1 MIRFKRIRKTGIE
14 INMAPLVDMV
24 FLLLIF
30 FLLSSSFL
38 QPSIRLELPSARSN
52 TKETR
57 QEIFIT
63 VDRNENIFVNLDR
76 VTLATLGLKLEEK
89 MDEMGVRAVTFR
101 GDRSIKYDL
110 FVKVSDIAKRSGAEQ
125 IDIEHMVE
133 TAE

>member
-1 MIRFKRIRKTGIE
+1 MIRFRRLKNSGLE

-38 QPSIRLELPSARSN
+38 QPSIRLDLPSARSN
-52 TKETR
+52 TREER

-76 VTLATLGLKLEEK
+76 VTLATLGKK
-89 MDEMGVRAVTFR
+89 P
-101 GDRSIKYDL
+101 
-110 FVKVSDIAKRSGAEQ
+110 
-125 IDIEHMVE
+125 
-133 TAE
+133 